1 MLSAKYSSNS
11 KAKCRNYIILTQRV
25 IAYFC
30 DTLQLDVSARVCIY
44 AVQRSHTGGIAER
57 LSSCC
62 FGEKTWCQIGVA
74 GVVSAVLIANN

>member
-30 DTLQLDVSARVCIY
+30 DTLQLDVSAHVCVY
-44 AVQRSHTGGIAER
+44 MQSKDLTLEV
-57 LSSCC
+57 
-62 FGEKTWCQIGVA
+62 
-74 GVVSAVLIANN
+74 